1 MRTPLQHPYIA
12 EVKKQRIFI
21 GLAALLIIFVGGW
34 YWYGRSARNAS
45 RERLR
50 PVAVTHGTVEDV
62 VTAQGKL
69 EPNQYVDVGTQVSG
83 QLKKIYVQIGDTVKS
98 GQLLAEID
106 PRVYQS
112 QVEAT
117 EAHIGSLK
125 AQLTQQKAAAV
136 LAQQN
141 LKRNQNLIAAD
152 AVSRQ
157 ALEET
162 QSQAAVAE
170 AQVQSLAAQI
180 KESESNLKGIQTN
193 LGFTKIYAPM
203 SGTVTTMPAR
213 EGQTLNANQTAP
225 LILQVANLDLMTV
238 RAQVAEADV
247 PRLREGMP
255 AYFTTLGNSER
266 RWQGKVRQ
274 IQPAPEVVNDVVLYD
289 VLIDVKNEGRL
300 LMTGSTTQVFFI
312 LGKADNAT
320 IIPAEALTR
329 RAPDEDNDKGKAYRV
344 TVAAARGESSG
355 EERVIHVGLV
365 TRAQAQVTD
374 GLNAGERILLPRQE
388 GTAPAAQQQPNQ
400 RRNPAFV
407 PGPRL

>member
-12 EVKKQRIFI
+12 EVKKHRILI
-21 GLAALLIIFVGGW
+21 GLAALLIIFAGGW
-34 YWYGRSARNAS
+34 YWYGRSVQS
-45 RERLR
+45 SGRERLH
-50 PVAVTHGTVEDV
+50 PVAVMHGTVEDV

-83 QLKKIYVQIGDTVKS
+83 QLKKIYVQIGDTVQK
-98 GQLLAEID
+98 GQLVAEID

-125 AQLTQQKAAAV
+125 AQLGQQKAAAV

-141 LKRNQNLIAAD
+141 LTRNQNLIKAD

-170 AQVQSLAAQI
+170 AQVQSITAQI
-180 KESESNLKGIQTN
+180 KESESNLKGIETN

-225 LILQVANLDLMTV
+225 VVLQVANLDLMTV

-247 PRLREGMP
+247 PRLKEGMP

-289 VLIDVKNEGRL
+289 VLIDVKNEGRF
-300 LMTGSTTQVFFI
+300 LMTGMTTQVFFI
-312 LGKADNAT
+312 FGKAENAT

-329 RAPDEDNDKGKAYRV
+329 RVPDQDNEAGKAYRV
-344 TVAAARGESSG
+344 TVVTDSG
-355 EERVIHVGLV
+355 RQQRVIHVGLQ
-365 TRAQAQVTD
+365 TRAQAEVKD
-374 GLNAGERILLPRQE
+374 GLTPGEKFVVSRPQ
-388 GTAPAAQQQPNQ
+388 GATAANQQQN
-400 RRNPAFV
+400 A
-407 PGPRL
+407 